1 MEQQQIH
8 DTVEHIFGL
17 YEAHGSQEY
26 GERVSML
33 MHMMQCAQLA
43 QAAGEDD
50 EIILAAFFHDIGHF
64 FDDEEKMGIYGTQNH
79 DDLGGK
85 CLIDMGFP
93 PKMARLVSSHV
104 IAKKYLVYAEPAYY
118 HELSEASKKT
128 LEFQGGKMTPEEAAE
143 FEKDP
148 LAPIYVKIRK
158 WDDLGKDADKPVF
171 AADIQQMKDMTYNYL
186 LKLHTK
192 TPSFTSQ

>member
-1 MEQQQIH
+1 MEEQKIRE
-8 DTVEHIFGL
+8 TVEYIFSL

-43 QAAGEDD
+43 QEAGEDD

-64 FDDEEKMGIYGTQNH
+64 FEDEEKMDIYGTQNH

-93 PKMARLVSSHV
+93 KKMADLVSSHV
-104 IAKKYLVYAEPAYY
+104 AAKKYLIYAEPAYY
-118 HELSEASKKT
+118 NELSEASKIT
-128 LEFQGGKMTPEEAAE
+128 LEFQGGKMTSEEAAE

-148 LAPIYVKIRK
+148 LAPMYVKIRK
-158 WDDLGKDADKPVF
+158 WDDLGKDANKPVL
-171 AADIQQMKDMTYNYL
+171 AEDIQKMKEMTYNYL
-186 LKLHTK
+186 INLN
-192 TPSFTSQ
+192 